1 MNFTKTILNGVKV
14 WIEEKFSTFNTELN
28 KKVTSVEGKGLSTE
42 DFTTEE
48 KEKLENVS
56 QSDWNQIDD
65 SQLDFIKNKPDVATK
80 DYVDNIIS
88 SDTAV
93 SALFE
98 LDMLPVI
105 VNDEGAIMIDEYNN
119 ILLV

>member
-56 QSDWNQIDD
+56 QPDWNQIDD
-65 SQLDFIKNKPDVATK
+65 SQLDFIKNKPDVAT
-80 DYVDNIIS
+80 DEDII
-88 SDTAV
+88 D
-93 SALFE
+93 LM
-98 LDMLPVI
+98 LDMDMMPVVQDTDGTVLVDSDNTI
-105 VNDEGAIMIDEYNN
+105 
-119 ILLV
+119 ILT